1 MRNKSTFSLIATAAV
16 AVGLASP
23 AMAQTKWDLPL
34 VWPAANYI
42 VKDVQIFADKVKEA
56 TNGSLVITLHPGGSL
71 GYKGPEMLA
80 VVRDGLVPIGDMLL
94 NQQVGEDK
102 LLGIESLPY
111 LIGSF
116 DELESFHKK
125 YNTLLN
131 EVFERNNQKILFSVP
146 WPQQQIWTK
155 KEIKTIADMKGIK
168 IRSYDKSS
176 TEIFAAAGM
185 TPVQLP
191 WGEVIPSLA
200 AGVID
205 AVATSAP
212 SAVDGAFWEF
222 LKYGYPTRQ
231 TWNTDIVSVN
241 LDAWKKLTDQQR
253 KALVDTA
260 TALEPVFWAD
270 ARKTDDA
277 DMATLVKRGMI
288 IGKIDDAL
296 RKELRDR
303 AAPLREAAAA
313 AMGPKAL
320 PYVGGSK

>member
-1 MRNKSTFSLIATAAV
+1 MLKKFMLSLIATGAV
-16 AVGLASP
+16 AAGLATS
-23 AMAQTKWDLPL
+23 AVAQTKWDLPL
-34 VWPAANYI
+34 VWPDANYI
-42 VKDVQIFADKVKEA
+42 VKDARVFADKVKEA
-56 TNGSLVITLHPGGSL
+56 TGGSLIITLHPGGSL
-71 GYKGPEMLA
+71 GFKGPEMLA

-125 YNTLLN
+125 YNVLL
-131 EVFERNNQKILFSVP
+131 EEIFAKNNQKILFSIP

-185 TPVQLP
+185 NPVQLP
-191 WGEVIPSLA
+191 WGEVVPSIA

-253 KALVDTA
+253 KALVDVA

-270 ARKTDDA
+270 ARKIDDDA
-277 DMATLVKRGMI
+277 MATLTKRGMI
-288 IGKIDDAL
+288 IGKIDDAM

-303 AAPLREAAAA
+303 AAPLRETAAK
-313 AMGPKAL
+313 AMGPRARA
-320 PYVGGSK
+320 YVPEGK